1 MPIIKSAKK
10 RVRVS
15 EKATVRNAKT
25 KRTLREA
32 VKSFHK
38 AVATGKKADVATTHK
53 QAISAIDTAAKKNVI
68 HKNKAA
74 RKKSQLS
81 TAAKAAGVAPT
92 TSAKKTSE
100 TKKTVAAKKPAVTK
114 KATPKKTTSTKK
126 TVATKKTPT
135 KK

>member
-38 AVATGKKADVATTHK
+38 ALATGKKADVQESHK
-53 QAISAIDTAAKKNVI
+53 KAVSAIDTAAKKNVI

-81 TAAKAAGVAPT
+81 AAAKSAGVAPVKSDKKA
-92 TSAKKTSE
+92 TSV
-100 TKKTVAAKKPAVTK
+100 KKTVAKKPVAK
-114 KATPKKTTSTKK
+114 KATTKK
-126 TVATKKTPT
+126 VSPAKKASTTKK
-135 KK
+135 

>member
-38 AVATGKKADVATTHK
+38 ALSTGKKAEVQATHK
-53 QAISAIDTAAKKNVI
+53 QAVSAIDTAAKKHVI

-81 TAAKAAGVAPT
+81 AAAKAAGVTQASSDKKAAVAKKTKKKKKPVAKKVAT
-92 TSAKKTSE
+92 TKKASSAKKAP
-100 TKKTVAAKKPAVTK
+100 AAKK
-114 KATPKKTTSTKK
+114 
-126 TVATKKTPT
+126 
-135 KK
+135 

>member
-15 EKATVRNAKT
+15 AKATVRNAKT
-25 KRTLREA
+25 KRTLRES
-32 VKSFHK
+32 VKAFHK
-38 AVATGKKADVATTHK
+38 ALTSGKSAEISKAHSEAV
-53 QAISAIDTAAKKNVI
+53 SAIDTAAKKNVI

-81 TAAKAAGVAPT
+81 AAAKSAG
-92 TSAKKTSE
+92 AKP
-100 TKKTVAAKKPAVTK
+100 VAAKKAAPKAAAKPAKKPVTK
-114 KATPKKTTSTKK
+114 KAVAKKP
-126 TVATKKTPT
+126 VAKKTPA

>member
-15 EKATVRNAKT
+15 NKAAVRNAKT

-32 VKSFHK
+32 VKALQISLTSGKATEIEKAHK
-38 AVATGKKADVATTHK
+38 E
-53 QAISAIDTAAKKNVI
+53 AISAIDTAAKKNVL

-81 TAAKAAGVAPT
+81 SKVKNAGIKV
-92 TSAKKTSE
+92 SAKPKTVV
-100 TKKTVAAKKPAVTK
+100 TKKTVAKKTVAAKKPVSTKKVTK
-114 KATPKKTTSTKK
+114 KTTAKKTTK
-126 TVATKKTPT
+126 
-135 KK
+135 

>member
-15 EKATVRNAKT
+15 EKASVRNAKT

-38 AVATGKKADVATTHK
+38 ALATGKKAEVQTTHK
-53 QAISAIDTAAKKNVI
+53 QAVSAIDTAAKKNVI

-81 TAAKAAGVAPT
+81 AAAKAAGVAP
-92 TSAKKTSE
+92 
-100 TKKTVAAKKPAVTK
+100 AASDKKPAVAKKAPVAKKPVAKKVATTK
-114 KATPKKTTSTKK
+114 KAPAAKKSASKK
-126 TVATKKTPT
+126 
-135 KK
+135 